1 MTFMDAIKTCFTKY
15 VTFTGRAS
23 RPEYW
28 YWCLFSL
35 LGIICTFVID
45 GLILND
51 LENTPVNLLFS
62 IITFLPG
69 LAVSVRRL
77 HDVNRSGWWV
87 LLLFTVI
94 GLILLLYWA
103 LRKSDEGEN
112 RFGAL
117 EIQHED
123 NS

>member
-1 MTFMDAIKTCFTKY
+1 MTFMDAIKTCFSKY
-15 VTFTGRAS
+15 VTFRGRAS

-35 LGIICTFVID
+35 LGIICTFIID
-45 GLILND
+45 GLILDD
-51 LENTPVNLLFS
+51 LANTPVNLLFS

-77 HDVNRSGWWV
+77 HDVGRSGWW
-87 LLLFTVI
+87 LLTFFTVI
-94 GLILLLYWA
+94 GLIPLMYWA

-117 EIQHED
+117 EIQHD
-123 NS
+123 NN

>member
-1 MTFMDAIKTCFTKY
+1 MTFMDAIKTCFSKY

-51 LENTPVNLLFS
+51 LENTHVNLLFS

>member
-1 MTFMDAIKTCFTKY
+1 MTFMDAIKTCFSKY

-77 HDVNRSGWWV
+77 HDVDRSGWWV
-87 LLLFTVI
+87 LLFFTII
-94 GLILLLYWA
+94 GLILLIYWA
-103 LRKSDEGEN
+103 VRKSDDGEN

-117 EIQHED
+117 EIQHG

>member
-1 MTFMDAIKTCFTKY
+1 MTFMDAIKTCFSKY
-15 VTFTGRAS
+15 VTFAGRAS

-62 IITFLPG
+62 VITFLPG

-117 EIQHED
+117 EIQYD
-123 NS
+123 NN

>member
-1 MTFMDAIKTCFTKY
+1 MTFMDAIKTCFSKY
-15 VTFTGRAS
+15 ATFKGRAS